1 MPQPSDPVEDYLREV
16 ESVPPL
22 TSQRE
27 GELWEAF
34 KRGDDT
40 AGARKRL
47 MEANLCLVPPIAVRY
62 EGRGLPFADLVQ
74 EGNLGLMRA
83 IEKFDPS
90 EGGEFATFASRRIE
104 DAISNAIGYT
114 ELRGTTS
121 GMRTGSVARIGED
134 LNPFTIR

>member
-1 MPQPSDPVEDYLREV
+1 MPEPSDPVDDYLREV

-22 TSQRE
+22 TSQEE

-40 AGARKRL
+40 GGARKRL

-104 DAISNAIGYT
+104 DAISNAIG
-114 ELRGTTS
+114 
-121 GMRTGSVARIGED
+121 
-134 LNPFTIR
+134 